1 MGCFGMN
8 DLQGKRLL
16 VLGGTRI
23 SCEII
28 EKAQELGI
36 IVAVT
41 DYNTIEDSP
50 GKQLADEAY
59 SVSATDV
66 NDVVSLIKNK
76 NIDGV
81 IVGFNDMLLP
91 YYADICQKANLP
103 CYGTKEQF
111 KIFTNK
117 DLYKNL
123 CRKYGVPTVE
133 EYSVSLNS
141 FDEDVKKIKF
151 PVLVKPADNSG
162 ARGIFICKD
171 KEELYTCYNKCFNY
185 TKTGKILIEQY
196 LTGNEVTVFF
206 VFQDGNFYL
215 TGIGNR
221 HVKLSKAGVIPL
233 PVGYTFPASVTD
245 TYIDNILPKVK
256 IMLKDLGIM
265 NGMMFMQCKVED
277 GIVVAYDIG
286 FRLTASLEYRIFDE
300 CCGYNPLEMMIRFAL
315 TGKMAKYDLKDK
327 IISDLGAYAYNVSF
341 LAEPGVIKNIQGV
354 KSVSSMEG
362 VAGAVIAHFPGEEI
376 TESMEG
382 LLSQISVRV
391 VGKAKNEIDLWNK
404 INYIQNKITIISEK
418 GNNLVFRRIEKED
431 FKGLLKKV

>member
-1 MGCFGMN
+1 MK

-28 EKAQELGI
+28 EKARELGI

-41 DYNTIEDSP
+41 DYNSLEDSP
-50 GKQLADEAY
+50 GKQMADEAY
-59 SVSATDV
+59 SMSATDV
-66 NDVVSLIKNK
+66 NNVVSLIKNK
-76 NIDGV
+76 SIDGV

-91 YYADICQKANLP
+91 FYADICKKANLP

-111 KIFTNK
+111 NIFTNK
-117 DLYKNL
+117 DLYKSL

-133 EYSVSLNS
+133 EYSVSLDS
-141 FDEDVKKIKF
+141 FDEDVNKIKF

-171 KEELYTCYNKCFNY
+171 KEELYACYNKCLNY
-185 TKTGKILIEQY
+185 SKTGKILIEHY

-206 VFQDGNFYL
+206 VFQNGNYYL

-221 HVKLSKAGVIPL
+221 HVKLSKAGIIPL

-245 TYIDNILPKVK
+245 TYIETILPKVK
-256 IMLKDLGIM
+256 EMLKDLGIM
-265 NGMMFMQCKVED
+265 DGMMFMQCKVED
-277 GIVVAYDIG
+277 GIVIAYDIG
-286 FRLTASLEYRIFDE
+286 YRLTASLEYRIFDE

-315 TGKMAKYDLKDK
+315 TGKMAEYDLKDN
-327 IISDLGAYAYNVSF
+327 IISDLGTYAYNVSF
-341 LAEPGVIKNIQGV
+341 LAEPGVIKDIQGIQD
-354 KSVSSMEG
+354 VSSLEG
-362 VAGAVIAHFPGEEI
+362 VAGAVIAHFPGETI
-376 TESMEG
+376 TKSMEG
-382 LLSQISVRV
+382 LLAQISVRV
-391 VGKAKNEIDLWNK
+391 VGKAKDEIDLWNK
-404 INYIQNKITIISEK
+404 INYIQDEIKIISEE
-418 GNNLVFRRIEKED
+418 GNNLVSRRIEKGD